1 MGAFDRVAQ
10 MVASAVQVASSKAS
24 VKTGTAV
31 SDSDGHV
38 QVQVGGSVWDVTDPT
53 GSVREGDRVTILEQ
67 GNTARV
73 AANLRAGADWLAG
86 APPTTTMPWWQATAP
101 DGWAFMQG
109 QAINAGTYP
118 TCAAIFGAN
127 LPDARDRFFVGA
139 SGSKSVRSSGG
150 SSTISTGNLPAHSH
164 SIPDHDHS
172 VGNSGSNI
180 GASGSVVGEEFLG
193 SSTSRGWRT
202 GSGGGGNTGNAG
214 SGSAYWQPYIAV
226 NWIVRMG

>member
-1 MGAFDRVAQ
+1 MLSPFARVAQ
-10 MVASAVQVASSKAS
+10 MVAQAVAASASKAS
-24 VKTGTAV
+24 VRQGVAV
-31 SDSDGHV
+31 TDSDGHV
-38 QVQVGGSVWDVTDPT
+38 QVQIGAQIFTVTDGT
-53 GSVREGDRVTILEQ
+53 GSVRTGDRVSVVEQ
-67 GNTARV
+67 GNTAQILRV
-73 AANLRAGADWLAG
+73 NGEQWAQFPPGMVVPWFASSPPSADW
-86 APPTTTMPWWQATAP
+86 W
-101 DGWAFMQG
+101 FMQG